1 MADTV
6 EKQVKTKI
14 SFDGEA
20 DYKKAVADINS
31 NLKTLN
37 SEMKLVTA
45 EYKANGAS
53 VETLKAKQET
63 LQKVYAEQKAK
74 VEATE
79 KALERCRKET
89 GENSDAS
96 KKLEQQLNYQ
106 KAALV
111 GTEGEL
117 KKTAAELDDVE
128 HEADETGKALKKS
141 GDDSTDAANKYE
153 GAAQKLK
160 AVGAAIGAACAAIA
174 AAAGAAIVGITKD
187 AIANYAEYEQLV
199 GGVETLFKDSAG
211 QVQEYAANAYK
222 TAGMSANE
230 YMETVTGFSASLL
243 QSLDGDT
250 AKAAEKA
257 DMAITDMSD
266 NANKMGSDLGSL
278 QNAYAGFAKGQFN
291 MLDNLKLGYGGT
303 AAEMQRLLD
312 DAEKVSGVKYDIS
325 SYADIVDAIHVVQ
338 TEMEITGTT
347 AKEASST
354 ISGSLASMQSAW
366 QNLLTGMSDSEQDMG
381 ELVKNFT
388 DSLVTVADN
397 IAPRIIETVPR
408 LVEGLGEIGKALA
421 GYIPTMLKGLL
432 PALMDGVKEL
442 ATTVVNMLPE
452 IFSILGEI
460 VPLLVDAILTLLPQ
474 LLDAGMQIILQLA
487 QGIAQALPTLIPTIV
502 DVMLNIVTMLIDN
515 IPLLIDAAL
524 QLVTGLAEGII
535 QAIPVIIERLP
546 ELITSIVNALVE
558 GIPLLIEGAIQL
570 FMALVQA
577 IPVIIEA
584 LTAALPQIIQAIVNG
599 LINGLPMI
607 IEGSIQLFMALLEAI
622 PVIVE
627 ALINALPQI
636 VQAIAT
642 GLAAALPELAAWG
655 ANMLNGFVTIF
666 SNVLNSVIQWGSNM
680 LTQAVTSITAFVNG
694 IINTAKDIPVKL
706 YNAIIGAVAQVQQWG
721 QRVLETA
728 KNGMNMV
735 KNGILNVFS
744 NIGESFKTVGS
755 NIVNGIWN
763 GISAGWDWLK
773 EKVSNIAS
781 SLLDAAKDAL
791 GIASPSKRFR
801 DEVGVFMAQGIG
813 VGFEQ
818 EMQSVSKQIE
828 QAIPTDF
835 DVTPHVTTGLSA
847 ADYAQENG
855 QQPTLLSRGVTVI
868 QNIYANTTDYAK
880 QQREAE
886 KNFRMIART
895 V

>member
-20 DYKKAVADINS
+20 DYKKVVADINS

-117 KKTAAELDDVE
+117 KKTATELDNVE
-128 HEADETGKALKKS
+128 KEADETGKALKKS

-211 QVQEYAANAYK
+211 QVQNYAANAYK

-421 GYIPTMLKGLL
+421 GYIPTMLKELL

-558 GIPLLIEGAIQL
+558 GIPILIEGAIQL

-666 SNVLNSVIQWGSNM
+666 SNVLNSVIQWGGNM

-773 EKVSNIAS
+773 EKVSNIAT
-781 SLLDAAKDAL
+781 SLLDAAKSAL
-791 GIASPSKRFR
+791 GIESPSKKFR

-847 ADYAQENG
+847 ADYANENG

>member
-211 QVQEYAANAYK
+211 QVQNYAANAYK

-312 DAEKVSGVKYDIS
+312 DAEKISGVKYDIS

-421 GYIPTMLKGLL
+421 GYIPTMLKELL

-460 VPLLVDAILTLLPQ
+460 VPLLVDAILTILPQ

-535 QAIPVIIERLP
+535 QAIPVIIE
-546 ELITSIVNALVE
+546 
-558 GIPLLIEGAIQL
+558 
-570 FMALVQA
+570 
-577 IPVIIEA
+577 A
-584 LTAALPQIIQAIVNG
+584 LTAALPQIIEAIVNG

-642 GLAAALPELAAWG
+642 GLAAVLPELAAWG

-666 SNVLNSVIQWGSNM
+666 SNVLNSVIQWGGNM

-773 EKVSNIAS
+773 EKVSNIAT
-781 SLLDAAKDAL
+781 SLLDAAKGAL
-791 GIASPSKRFR
+791 GIESPSKKFR

-813 VGFEQ
+813 VGFEN

-835 DVTPHVTTGLSA
+835 DVAPHVTTGLSA
-847 ADYAQENG
+847 ADYANENG

>member
-211 QVQEYAANAYK
+211 QVQNYAANAYK

-291 MLDNLKLGYGGT
+291 MLDNLNLGYGGT

-312 DAEKVSGVKYDIS
+312 DAEKISGVKYDIS

-421 GYIPTMLKGLL
+421 GYIPTMLKELL

-524 QLVTGLAEGII
+524 QLITGLAEGII

-558 GIPLLIEGAIQL
+558 GIPILIEGAIQL

-584 LTAALPQIIQAIVNG
+584 LTAALPQIIEAIVNG

-642 GLAAALPELAAWG
+642 GLAAVLPELAAWG

-666 SNVLNSVIQWGSNM
+666 SNVLNSVIQWGGNM

-735 KNGILNVFS
+735 KNGILNVFN

-773 EKVSNIAS
+773 EKVSSIAT
-781 SLLDAAKDAL
+781 SLLDAAKGAL
-791 GIASPSKRFR
+791 GIESPSKKFR

-813 VGFEQ
+813 VGFEN

-847 ADYAQENG
+847 ADYANENG

>member
-74 VEATE
+74 VEATA
-79 KALERCRKET
+79 KALEECRKAT
-89 GENSDAS
+89 GENSTES
-96 KKLEQQLNYQ
+96 QKLEQQLNYN

-111 GTEGEL
+111 NTEAEL
-117 KKTAAELDDVE
+117 RKTATELENCGKNTDDLE
-128 HEADETGKALKKS
+128 DGLKKS
-141 GDDSTDAANKYE
+141 GDAATDTDGKFSKLSATMAGIGGVIAKGVLAL
-153 GAAQKLK
+153 GAAAASTAAGLAALTVEGGKYADDILTVSANTGIATDSLQKYQYALNFIDGDINTLTK
-160 AVGAAIGAACAAIA
+160 SMEKNKLQMGAAAEGNKTAIA
-174 AAAGAAIVGITKD
+174 AYERLGVSIKNADGTFRDSETVYWEVVDALGAVTDEVERDNLATDLLGKGSKDLRTIIDAGSEAFKAYGEEAEKMGAVMSGDNLAALGAFDDKMNQLKAGLGGLKNAGAMVALPFLD
-187 AIANYAEYEQLV
+187 
-199 GGVETLFKDSAG
+199 TL
-211 QVQEYAANAYK
+211 AA
-222 TAGMSANE
+222 
-230 YMETVTGFSASLL
+230 
-243 QSLDGDT
+243 
-250 AKAAEKA
+250 
-257 DMAITDMSD
+257 
-266 NANKMGSDLGSL
+266 
-278 QNAYAGFAKGQFN
+278 
-291 MLDNLKLGYGGT
+291 
-303 AAEMQRLLD
+303 
-312 DAEKVSGVKYDIS
+312 
-325 SYADIVDAIHVVQ
+325 
-338 TEMEITGTT
+338 
-347 AKEASST
+347 
-354 ISGSLASMQSAW
+354 
-366 QNLLTGMSDSEQDMG
+366 
-381 ELVKNFT
+381 
-388 DSLVTVADN
+388 
-397 IAPRIIETVPR
+397 
-408 LVEGLGEIGKALA
+408 
-421 GYIPTMLKGLL
+421 
-432 PALMDGVKEL
+432 DGV
-442 ATTVVNMLPE
+442 
-452 IFSILGEI
+452 SILGEFASGIQDANGNMGQMAAVIGDTLSSALNLVVSRLPEFVNMGVELIKSLADGLIQNLPKITTAAVNIIMALIGGI
-460 VPLLVDAILTLLPQ
+460 VDLLPTLLKAAVDIVVQLANGLAAGLPQ
-474 LLDAGMQIILQLA
+474 LIPQVVNLILQIV
-487 QGIAQALPTLIPTIV
+487 QTLIE
-502 DVMLNIVTMLIDN
+502 N

-524 QLVTGLAEGII
+524 QLVQGLIEGII
-535 QAIPVIIERLP
+535 QAIPLIIAALP
-546 ELITSIVNALVE
+546 QLITSIVNALVE
-558 GIPLLIEGAIQL
+558 GIPILIEGAIQL

-666 SNVLNSVIQWGSNM
+666 SNVLNSVIQWGGNM

-744 NIGESFKTVGS
+744 NIGKSFKTVGS

-773 EKVSNIAS
+773 EKVSNIAT
-781 SLLDAAKDAL
+781 SLLDAAKGAL
-791 GIASPSKRFR
+791 GIESPSKKFR

-847 ADYAQENG
+847 ADYANENG

>member
-117 KKTAAELDDVE
+117 KKTATELDNVE
-128 HEADETGKALKKS
+128 KEADGAGKELKKS
-141 GDDSTDAANKYE
+141 GDAATDGANKFE
-153 GAAQKLK
+153 AAGNALK
-160 AVGAAIGAACAAIA
+160 ATGAAIAAATAAIA
-174 AAAGAAIVGITKD
+174 AAAVAAGKAIWDMANDVASAGDEIDKESQKLQISSNLYQELSYACERSGASIDDLKKGVKNITDELGKAQNGTAGAGEKFEKLGVSLKDANGNLKSTETVLMESIDALAAMDDETARNAAANEIFGKSAAELLPLLNSGSDGIKELMQEADAYGMVMSEDAVKASAAFEDSLTRLQGTFTGLKNSIVSELLPSLTTLMDGFSDMLAGKDGAAEKVKEGVKGV
-187 AIANYAEYEQLV
+187 V
-199 GGVETLFKDSAG
+199 GGV
-211 QVQEYAANAYK
+211 
-222 TAGMSANE
+222 
-230 YMETVTGFSASLL
+230 
-243 QSLDGDT
+243 
-250 AKAAEKA
+250 
-257 DMAITDMSD
+257 TDMLPQLVS
-266 NANKMGSDLGSL
+266 
-278 QNAYAGFAKGQFN
+278 
-291 MLDNLKLGYGGT
+291 ML
-303 AAEMQRLLD
+303 
-312 DAEKVSGVKYDIS
+312 
-325 SYADIVDAIHVVQ
+325 
-338 TEMEITGTT
+338 
-347 AKEASST
+347 ST
-354 ISGSLASMQSAW
+354 IVQAIA
-366 QNLLTGMSDSEQDMG
+366 D
-381 ELVKNFT
+381 
-388 DSLVTVADN
+388 VAPDI
-397 IAPRIIETVPR
+397 IA
-408 LVEGLGEIGKALA
+408 ALA
-421 GYIPTMLKGLL
+421 EGIINEL
-432 PALMDGVKEL
+432 PALAESAL
-442 ATTVVNMLPE
+442 QIIERLTAA
-452 IFSILGEI
+452 
-460 VPLLVDAILTLLPQ
+460 LLKMLPQ
-474 LLDAGMQIILQLA
+474 LLQAGVQIILQLA
-487 QGIAQALPTLIPTIV
+487 QGIAQALPQLVPAIV
-502 DVMLNIVTMLIDN
+502 EVVLELVDTLIDN

-535 QAIPVIIERLP
+535 AAIPVIIEKLP

-584 LTAALPQIIQAIVNG
+584 LTAALPQIIEAIVNG

-642 GLAAALPELAAWG
+642 GLAAVLPELAAWG

-666 SNVLNSVIQWGSNM
+666 SNVLNSVIQWGGNM

-694 IINTAKDIPVKL
+694 IINTAKDIPTKL

-791 GIASPSKRFR
+791 GIASPSKKFR

-813 VGFEQ
+813 VGFEN
-818 EMQSVSKQIE
+818 EMQSVSKQIAN
-828 QAIPTDF
+828 AIPTDF
-835 DVTPHVTTGLSA
+835 DVTPHVTTGISA
-847 ADYAQENG
+847 AEYVSENG
-855 QQPTLLSRGVTVI
+855 QQTTLLSRGVTVI